1 MIFQKFFIIFL
12 RQNDAILLLR
22 LVFLLR
28 SYKVFERFALDVDA
42 SVSVYVILAVLGET
56 FTVL

>member
-1 MIFQKFFIIFL
+1 MIFQKFLRIFL
-12 RQNDAILLLR
+12 RQNDAVLLLR